1 MPSVCGGRAVSC
13 SLPRLMFYYTI
24 FQVNVKTAYSYSV
37 ISALTISLE
46 DM

>member
-13 SLPRLMFYYTI
+13 SLPKLMFYYTI
-24 FQVNVKTAYSYSV
+24 FQVNVKPPYSV